1 MMHLQGLNYIT
12 NLASQPHYSAK
23 MVFNANGAI
32 FFPVATQHRDQSG
45 PGIRYADDYKGNAL
59 AAMLSP
65 GKIEV
70 RYHRDYSDQ
79 QVAEII
85 ASILADP
92 RLAALHSSRVTY
104 QGRELS
110 LSS

>member
-1 MMHLQGLNYIT
+1 MHLQGLNYIT
-12 NLASQPHYSAK
+12 RFVTQPHYSAK
-23 MVFNANGAI
+23 MVLNANGAI
-32 FFPVATQHRDQSG
+32 LFPVAAQHRDQSG
-45 PGIRYADDYKGNAL
+45 PGIRYADDHMGNAL

-70 RYHRDYSDQ
+70 RYHSNYSDQ

-92 RLAALHSSRVTY
+92 
-104 QGRELS
+104 
-110 LSS
+110 